1 MLTSEQKCLLMLARE
16 TWTRRGSAKTIG
28 LAYNEETITETM
40 LLNLKMHYPGEV
52 TIIAFNKA
60 EEAECGADWMWTFL
74 SADEQSSI
82 TMVVQAKR
90 LDNGERAYAG
100 IKRNIGTKMP
110 LVRQIDRLL
119 ATAQKYSV
127 PPVYA
132 FYNHLSDHTRIT
144 RSCGTLPH
152 NVIEQ
157 IEGWGISL
165 ASGHAVAA
173 ALPDEGFDRHVHHS
187 IPFHCMLCTKGSG
200 AYGPDGSP
208 GAIAEYLIGAGGPT
222 GGDLGTRSMGPS
234 IKIHPA
240 VEFARRFGSESKPE
254 VGDVL
259 AREFPDLAGMVI
271 LRDAKREEAEA
282 IVRPPPME
290 M

>member
-1 MLTSEQKCLLMLARE
+1 MLTSEQECLLMLARE

-40 LLNLKMHYPGEV
+40 LLNLKLRYPGEV

-82 TMVVQAKR
+82 TMIVQAKR
-90 LDNGERAYAG
+90 LDNDERAYAG
-100 IKRNIGTKMP
+100 IKRSVGARMP
-110 LVRQIDRLL
+110 PVRQIDRLL

-132 FYNHLSDHTRIT
+132 FYNHLRDHTRIK
-144 RSCGTLPH
+144 RSCGTLPD
-152 NVIEQ
+152 NVVEQ

-187 IPFHCMLCTKGSG
+187 IPLHCMLCTGGRGTYG
-200 AYGPDGSP
+200 ADGSP
-208 GAIAEYLIGAGGPT
+208 GAVATSLTGAGGPT
-222 GGDLGTRSMGPS
+222 GGGSGTREYRPS
-234 IKIHPA
+234 SELHPV
-240 VEFARRFGSESKPE
+240 VEFARRFSSESKAE
-254 VGDVL
+254 IGDML
-259 AREFPDLAGMVI
+259 KREFPDLAGMVI
-271 LRDAKREEAEA
+271 LRDAKRQDAEV
-282 IVRPPPME
+282 IDRPPPME
-290 M
+290 L